1 MDIGGIAMPD
11 SPTARK
17 RQLGIQL
24 RKLREAAGLRNAELA
39 ELMGWSTTKMS
50 RLETGQTTIT
60 AAEVEQL
67 CDHLGV
73 EDVDLRETLKETARK
88 SRQRGW
94 WQPFTKVLPK
104 GFTVYIDLESA
115 ASVIHVFSPSFVP
128 GLLQTPDYARAM
140 FRTAPIGY
148 VESEIDRLVSVR
160 MARQEILKRE
170 ADPPKLWAILD
181 ERALVRP
188 IGGEETMNAQL
199 RHLVECAAMPNVTIQ
214 LVPTEV
220 GAYPSMGNGFSMLEF
235 ASTDQPVVH
244 VDISVGGSMY
254 LEEPAQIRMTRL
266 TLDRLKAVALSPE
279 ASVTAIRRLVKDS

>member
-1 MDIGGIAMPD
+1 MPD

-170 ADPPKLWAILD
+170 ADPPKLWAISAHFFSWYTVVRTCSRSRTI
-181 ERALVRP
+181 ESALN
-188 IGGEETMNAQL
+188 I
-199 RHLVECAAMPNVTIQ
+199 
-214 LVPTEV
+214 
-220 GAYPSMGNGFSMLEF
+220 
-235 ASTDQPVVH
+235 
-244 VDISVGGSMY
+244 
-254 LEEPAQIRMTRL
+254 
-266 TLDRLKAVALSPE
+266 DR
-279 ASVTAIRRLVKDS
+279 